1 MKKILLMFA
10 LCAMTI
16 VTYAEDYQYLAAV
29 TSVTVDT
36 LESVTKNQFKLTIE
50 QTCKRTDQYNVSTVY
65 KSTCY
70 LVLNS
75 DDRTLEGTYSTEK
88 ASSTSSSSNVND
100 QTINLVTSY
109 YKIDGNSRKLDPS
122 KISTFTIN
130 KVDDTHYSITS
141 GELHFKNIQGTYTY
155 NFTYCYDVNEI
166 QTEGIQP
173 TPFVFGYSGEYET
186 AIYNYDM
193 TVNGISVIR
202 DDSEYD
208 AIRYFLTLSCVG
220 KNRETGAERNYEV
233 QLAIYP
239 GKESIVGSYATQ
251 GGTPLYASN
260 SYVKDLKINKTRYLA
275 NDSISAI
282 QIKSKGTNLYSFY
295 GGTLT
300 CTDIDLNHLN
310 VYQERRIE
318 AVHYYHF
325 SDNDGEG
332 IPFGYDESQTV
343 FNLTPTSV
351 EVDERTDE
359 FQLTVL
365 ATDGSINYTVYLDLA
380 SDQLT
385 GSFSVSGS
393 TLALTSKVERGST
406 SSYVTTGSIITITS
420 KGNNTYTISGNLLCE
435 NGNTYQI
442 NAFDFQYGNS
452 GGEGGGGGEGGQTIE
467 TFHLTADNVTIENLY
482 VDKYNYF
489 VTVIAHS
496 SANGV
501 YEVGFDLWPLADSP
515 IGSFSTADNTLRYTS
530 SFVHK
535 IKAGTSTAN
544 IWYRPEENMP
554 ISLTIVSN
562 GDGTCTL
569 NGEITAVSE
578 NNGKTYKYIIAPF
591 TWEYSAEQV
600 DPGQQEDPYRF
611 EPTEP
616 TTINFIGDVVNFR
629 ERDSYIEVTLNEM
642 ANETYDWI
650 ELRLISDT
658 LDMPAGT
665 YTIND
670 SYAEGTLTSSKGY
683 LGGTAG
689 DDPCYVA
696 IRANQEDWGQ
706 YTPYYLKSGNINVSF
721 NAKGDSIIVT
731 GTTFSHNGTTVN
743 INVKSYNMLY
753 VDDTPKE
760 PEFVVLD
767 IDTVVI
773 TYLSNLSDSTNNFFV
788 YTFNFSHGDDYPTVL
803 TDVILSQPMALVE
816 GTYSLD
822 DNTLDGI
829 QLAQNQSDFEMNI
842 FGGGAYHFVNS
853 TLSLTP
859 AGEDAWTYEM
869 FMKDDIGSEYSFR
882 FTQAPHIILY
892 PEPEVDPKD
901 QPYIYESQTA
911 STIEIE
917 LDQIEWKT
925 ATVEEDGM
933 IDINLSQVENNF
945 NGLYAHIYLWMYTPV
960 AYPAANTYPVLDTEE
975 DYTFSASPG
984 CYANSFFPCY
994 LSLKDEDK
1002 IDRAV
1007 WYITAGNITISYDEQ
1022 NRPIIDGNCS
1032 TYWGSTIIFHYAPK
1046 SEEGVEDVQGD
1057 KVQCTKVLRDG
1068 QIIIRQNEKEYNIL
1082 GISL

>member
-1 MKKILLMFA
+1 MKKIFLMFA

-16 VTYAEDYQYLAAV
+16 VTYAEDLDYLAAV
-29 TSVTVDT
+29 TSVKVDT

-75 DDRTLEGTYSTEK
+75 DDRTLEGTYSTEN
-88 ASSTSSSSNVND
+88 ASSSSSSSNVND
-100 QTINLVTSY
+100 QTINLITSY
-109 YKIDGNSRKLDPS
+109 YQIGTTSRKLDAS
-122 KISTFTIN
+122 KISTFTID
-130 KVDDTHYSITS
+130 KVDDTHYSIS
-141 GELHFKNIQGTYTY
+141 AGELHFKNIQGTNTY

-166 QTEGIQP
+166 TQQGIQP
-173 TPFVFGYSGEYET
+173 KPFVFGYSGGYET

-202 DDSEYD
+202 DDSDYD

-239 GKESIVGSYATQ
+239 GKESIVGTFATQ

-351 EVDERTDE
+351 AVDEQTDE
-359 FQLTVL
+359 FQLTVI
-365 ATDGSINYTVYLDLA
+365 ATDGSVNYTLLLELI

-385 GSFSVSGS
+385 GTFTFNS
-393 TLALTSKVERGST
+393 TLGDWSKVERGST
-406 SSYVTTGSIITITS
+406 SSYVSSGSTITITS

-452 GGEGGGGGEGGQTIE
+452 GGGGEGGQTIE

-535 IKAGTSTAN
+535 TKAGTSTAN
-544 IWYRPEENMP
+544 IWYRPKENMP

-591 TWEYSAEQV
+591 TWNYSAEPV
-600 DPGQQEDPYRF
+600 DPDPEQNPYRF

-616 TTINFIGDVVNFR
+616 TVINFVGDVVNFR

-670 SYAEGTLTSSKGY
+670 SYATGTLTSSKGY

-706 YTPYYLKSGNINVSF
+706 YTPYYLESGNINVSF
-721 NAKGDSIIVT
+721 NAKGDSILFT
-731 GTTFSHNGTTVN
+731 GTTLSHNGTTVN

-773 TYLSNLSDSTNNFFV
+773 TYLSNLSDSTNNIFV

-816 GTYSLD
+816 GTYSLEAG
-822 DNTLDGI
+822 TLDGI

-853 TLSLTP
+853 TLTLTP
-859 AGEDAWTYEM
+859 SNGDAWTYEM

-892 PEPEVDPKD
+892 PEPQVDPKD
-901 QPYIYESQTA
+901 QPYADESQTVA
-911 STIEIE
+911 TITVDFDLI
-917 LDQIEWKT
+917 DWQT
-925 ATVEEDGM
+925 TTVESDGI
-933 IDINLSQVENNF
+933 IDIFLSQENADI
-945 NGLYAHIYLWMYTPV
+945 NGLRAYLHLGMYTPV
-960 AYPAANTYPVLDTEE
+960 AYPAANTYPVLGTEE
-975 DYTFSASPG
+975 DYTFSASLG
-984 CYANSFFPCY
+984 CYGNKRIPCY
-994 LSLKDEDK
+994 LALIDENNG
-1002 IDRAV
+1002 IHAM
-1007 WYITAGNITISYDEQ
+1007 WYITAGNITLSYDEQ
-1022 NRPIIDGNCS
+1022 NRPSLNGNCS

-1046 SEEGVEDVQGD
+1046 TEEGVEEVEGG
-1057 KVQCTKVLRDG
+1057 KRNAMKFLRDG

-1082 GISL
+1082 GITL